1 MLAWHGVESAS
12 SGSMTRTARARI
24 LAEVDAIGRPEVVA
38 RHAPELPQFD
48 LDAIFFQSK

>member
-1 MLAWHGVESAS
+1 
-12 SGSMTRTARARI
+12 MTTAARARI
-24 LAEVDAIGRPEVVA
+24 LAEVDAIGRPEVAA